1 MKDTQMPE
9 LRFSDSRHSDS
20 GFGHGSPSQP
30 EQPAANVVAS
40 IWRYRWAVLL
50 PVVVGAVCGL
60 LIYMQ
65 LPETYRST
73 TRLMIESDSKAV
85 LESMSGEVIGG
96 VPGLDIVESQLFS
109 DRVLATA
116 FTNPRLR
123 PFQGEF
129 EGGQSLFTEVAL
141 NSLELE
147 PEVDDVRNAK
157 SVVALLHFES
167 EIEELCQPVV
177 QSFSESLQAY
187 YNENYRSNRGDLI
200 NLIAKGMETLH
211 PKMLDLESR
220 YREFRRNAPLAWDS
234 AGIAINPH
242 RERQLFLVGRRSEVV
257 EKVREKSVEV
267 AAIESIVVESKS
279 DPLLGLNIIGELLD
293 KRFTMPTSQGRLA
306 DLQQGDAE
314 LAKNNLAQELVPLMI
329 ERNKFEAE
337 YGQSHPSVKVLDSQL
352 ETMQSELKRLVE
364 EKTSRVMVLMS
375 ETLADPRERAVE
387 AVNAVV
393 TASKAQV
400 ELLTAQVK
408 ELDQQI
414 SEERTLA
421 AKLAQVEQE
430 NQAQI
435 REIER
440 TRELLD
446 QLEEQMAR
454 VNLVEDERGTRVVE
468 LTAPSLAYK
477 VGPSLVKTVGVGS
490 ILGIL
495 LGCGLALLL
504 EKNANTFR
512 DPDEIADIL
521 GVPVLTHIPF
531 FKGRVKKSVKGDI
544 NPYEKFD
551 QSLAVVHMPA
561 SIPAEAIRSCR
572 TSVFFELSSG
582 GSRQSIE
589 GRSGGRIIQV
599 TSPLPGDGKSTIA
612 GNLACSIA
620 QSGKRTLVIDCDLRR
635 PQLTDNF
642 DMADEKGLTDVLNCD
657 CDPLDACHVTPLR
670 NLFVMPSGAIPA
682 NPAEA
687 LTLPE
692 MANMM
697 EMLREKFDYVLLDT
711 PPLLVVTD
719 PSITASM
726 VDGVVVAL
734 RIRRKS
740 RHNARESIN
749 ILRAVNAKILGL
761 VINNSDEAGASDG
774 YRGYGYYRYGRHTSR
789 YYRSSKS
796 GKTHQSSQPL
806 IISGRGSRQQP
817 SAAQASVPSRL
828 SDTTHDSSDS

>member
-1 MKDTQMPE
+1 MKVQQLTEP
-9 LRFSDSRHSDS
+9 RFSDPS
-20 GFGHGSPSQP
+20 GAFAAPS
-30 EQPAANVVAS
+30 EAEDKAVNIADAV
-40 IWRYRWAVLL
+40 WRYRWAVAI

-60 LIYMQ
+60 LIYLQ

-73 TRLMIESDSKAV
+73 TRLMIESDNQAV
-85 LESMSGEVIGG
+85 LESKSGDVVGG

-109 DRVLATA
+109 DRVMATA
-116 FTNPRLR
+116 FGNERMR
-123 PFQGEF
+123 PFQVEF
-129 EGGQSLFTEVAL
+129 ESNLREFNEVAIK
-141 NSLELE
+141 SLELE
-147 PEVDDVRNAK
+147 PEVDDLRTAQ

-167 EIEELCQPVV
+167 DVEELCQPVV

-187 YNENYRSNRGDLI
+187 YNENYKSNRGDLI
-200 NLIAKGMETLH
+200 NLIAKGMEQLH
-211 PKMLDLESR
+211 PKMLDLEAR
-220 YREFRRNAPLAWDS
+220 YREFRRDAPLAWDS
-234 AGIAINPH
+234 EGIAINPH

-257 EKVREKSVEV
+257 EKLREKAVEV
-267 AAIESIVVESKS
+267 AALESIIRESKS
-279 DPLLGLNIIGELLD
+279 DPLLALNIIGELLG
-293 KRFTMPTSQGRLA
+293 KSFSMPSTQGRLE

-337 YGQSHPSVKVLDSQL
+337 YGPSHPSVKVLDSQL
-352 ETMQSELKRLVE
+352 ETMRSELKKLVE
-364 EKTSRVMVLMS
+364 AKTSRVMELMS

-387 AVNAVV
+387 AVSAVV
-393 TASKAQV
+393 LASKAQV
-400 ELLTAQVK
+400 ELLNSQVR
-408 ELDQQI
+408 ELDEQI
-414 SEERTLA
+414 AVERQSA
-421 AKLAQVEQE
+421 AKLAQFEQE
-430 NQAQI
+430 NHAQL

-454 VNLVEDERGTRVVE
+454 VNLVEDERGTRVIE

-477 VGPSLVKTVGVGS
+477 VGPSLIKTVGAGS

-495 LGCGLALLL
+495 LGCGLAILL

-531 FKGRVKKSVKGDI
+531 FKGKVKKSIKGDM

-551 QSLAVVHMPA
+551 GSLAVVHMPA

-572 TSVFFELSSG
+572 TSVFFELAGSG
-582 GSRQSIE
+582 GKV
-589 GRSGGRIIQV
+589 IQV

-642 DMADEKGLTDVLNCD
+642 DMADQRGLTHVLNCE
-657 CDPLDACHVTPLR
+657 CEPLDACHATPLR

-692 MANMM
+692 MGNMM
-697 EMLREKFDYVLLDT
+697 EMLREKFDYILLDT

-719 PSITASM
+719 PSITASL

-740 RHNARESIN
+740 RHNAKESLS
-749 ILRAVNAKILGL
+749 ILRSVHARILGI
-761 VINNSDEAGASDG
+761 VINNSDEAGSSDG

-789 YYRSSKS
+789 YYRSGKAGKS
-796 GKTHQSSQPL
+796 QKQSQPL
-806 IISGRGSRQQP
+806 IISGRGSRTAP
-817 SAAQASVPSRL
+817 AAAQA
-828 SDTTHDSSDS
+828 TQTAMGYEGHDDHLDS